1 MNPLGPLVAPALGAV
16 QLTPAA
22 ASTLPALDLLKG
34 QVLEA
39 VLLEIL
45 PDGVRLQLPGG
56 QELRAQGQLPFPA
69 GSLLALKA
77 LPLPGGAGLRLQV
90 LGATPP
96 PTNPVLA
103 PLAQGEAAPLLARL
117 QLPTEALKPLADL
130 FRALA
135 QPDAAAAP
143 EGWSALL
150 KAVMTTLSDAVA
162 SPREAPFHA
171 LQAQEGTALFEIP
184 LPWAPGGDPMRIW
197 VESDAEGGT
206 PEEAT
211 RRVFL
216 SVPFSAL
223 GEVRM
228 GVERNPAGLRARLWL
243 EDPARIAP
251 LQAELTSEL
260 ATLGLPATLQILP
273 LPAASPGLH
282 ALAGGTPLSA
292 LG

>member
-1 MNPLGPLVAPALGAV
+1 MDSLGPLVPQALGAV
-16 QLTPAA
+16 QLPQAA
-22 ASTLPALDLLKG
+22 ASSLTALDLLKG
-34 QVLEA
+34 QALEA
-39 VLLEIL
+39 VLLEVL
-45 PDGVRLQLPGG
+45 PDSVRLQLPGG

-69 GSLLALKA
+69 GSLLTLKA

-96 PTNPVLA
+96 PTDPLLA

-117 QLPTEALKPLADL
+117 QSPSEALRPLADL
-130 FRALA
+130 FQALA
-135 QPDAAAAP
+135 RPDAGEAP
-143 EGWSALL
+143 GNWSTLL
-150 KAVMTTLSDAVA
+150 KAVMTTLSDAAA

-184 LPWAPGGDPMRIW
+184 LPWAPGNTPLRLW
-197 VESDAEGGT
+197 VESDSENSP

-216 SVPFSAL
+216 SVPFSDL

-228 GVERNPAGLRARLWL
+228 GVERNRAGLRARLWL
-243 EDPARIAP
+243 EDPARLEP
-251 LQAELTSEL
+251 LQASLQADLS
-260 ATLGLPATLQILP
+260 ALGSPATLQILP
-273 LPAASPGLH
+273 LPASAPDLR
-282 ALAGGTPLSA
+282 ALAGATPLSA

>member
-1 MNPLGPLVAPALGAV
+1 MNPLGPLVSQSLGAV

-22 ASTLPALDLLKG
+22 ASSLPTLDLLKG
-34 QVLEA
+34 QVLQA
-39 VLLEIL
+39 VLLEVL
-45 PDGVRLQLPGG
+45 PEGVRLLLPGG

-90 LGATPP
+90 TGATPP
-96 PTNPVLA
+96 PTDPVLA

-117 QLPTEALKPLADL
+117 QSPTEALKPLADL
-130 FRALA
+130 FQALA
-135 QPDAAAAP
+135 RPETADTP
-143 EGWSALL
+143 EGWSTLL

-184 LPWAPGGDPMRIW
+184 LPWAPGADPLRIW
-197 VESDAEGGT
+197 VESDAEGGG

-228 GVERNPAGLRARLWL
+228 GVERNRAGLRARLWL
-243 EDPARIAP
+243 EDPARLEP
-251 LQAELTSEL
+251 LQAELASGL
-260 ATLGLPATLQILP
+260 SSLGVPATVQILP
-273 LPAASPGLH
+273 LPAAAPDLR

>member
-1 MNPLGPLVAPALGAV
+1 MDIPGPLVPQALGAI
-16 QLTPAA
+16 QLPAA
-22 ASTLPALDLLKG
+22 AAAALPALDLLKG
-34 QVLEA
+34 QALEA

-45 PDGVRLQLPGG
+45 PDGVRLQLPSG

-77 LPLPGGAGLRLQV
+77 LPLPGGGGVRLQV
-90 LGATPP
+90 LAATPP
-96 PTNPVLA
+96 PTDPILA

-117 QLPTEALKPLADL
+117 QAPTAALKPLADL
-130 FRALA
+130 FQALA
-135 QPDAAAAP
+135 HPGAGETP
-143 EGWSALL
+143 EGWSTLL

-171 LQAQEGTALFEIP
+171 LQAQEGTALFEVP

-197 VESDAEGGT
+197 VESDAEGG
-206 PEEAT
+206 PAEEAT

-216 SVPFSAL
+216 SVPFSSL

-228 GVERNPAGLRARLWL
+228 GVERNRTGLRARLWL
-243 EDPARIAP
+243 EDPARLEP
-251 LQAELTSEL
+251 LRAELETEL
-260 ATLGLPATLQILP
+260 SALGLPASLQILP
-273 LPAASPGLH
+273 LP
-282 ALAGGTPLSA
+282 LAPPDLRAMAGATPLSA